1 MRIEQLQYF
10 AAITRYG
17 AIRRASDAL
26 HITQPALSQAIRN
39 LEDELGVVLL
49 DRRRDGARI
58 SRAGQDLL
66 PHVAE
71 VLDAVARLRAAADEQ
86 NRARALMRIGSV
98 HAATAPVVAPAVGEF
113 RAAYPDTQV
122 ELLSVQQ
129 AEIYA
134 LLRSGGLD
142 LGLVNLLAGDDVEP
156 DLETVELLRG
166 RAVVCCRPDNP
177 LAALDVVSPQD
188 LFAQPFIA
196 MRAGYL
202 MHRYAHR
209 LLAGRAPA
217 FPYCADGAEL
227 GKLMVAEGLGVT
239 LLPDYSVRG
248 DPLERAGTITF
259 RPLLADDAEVVLVA
273 QSRRTRHLSAQVR
286 ALQAM
291 LVRHSAAPARLVPS
305 WPPSRATR
313 RAGPC

>member
-10 AAITRYG
+10 AAVTRYG

-39 LEDELGVVLL
+39 LEDELGVRLL
-49 DRRRDGARI
+49 DRHRAGARI
-58 SRAGQDLL
+58 SRTGLELL
-66 PHVAE
+66 PHVTE

-86 NRARALMRIGSV
+86 NRTRALMRIGSV
-98 HAATAPVVAPAVGEF
+98 HAATAPVVAPAIREF
-113 RAAYPDTQV
+113 RAAFPDTQV
-122 ELLSVQQ
+122 ELLTAQQ
-129 AEIYA
+129 ADIYT

-142 LGLVNLLAGDDVEP
+142 LGLVNLLGGDDLEP

-166 RAVVCCRPDNP
+166 RVAVCCRPDSP
-177 LAALDVVSPQD
+177 LAAQHVVSPDD

-209 LLAGRAPA
+209 LLSGPPPT

-239 LLPDYSVRG
+239 LLPDFSVRG
-248 DPLERAGTITF
+248 DPLERAGAITY
-259 RPLLADDAEVVLVA
+259 RPLLANDADVVLVA
-273 QSRRTRHLSAQVR
+273 QYRRSRRPSASVR
-286 ALQAM
+286 VLQAI
-291 LVRHSAAPARLVPS
+291 LVAHSRSLDAAA
-305 WPPSRATR
+305 
-313 RAGPC
+313 C

>member
-1 MRIEQLQYF
+1 VRIEQLQYF

-39 LEDELGVVLL
+39 LEDELGVLLL
-49 DRRRDGARI
+49 DRHRNGARI
-58 SRAGQDLL
+58 SRAGLELL

-86 NRARALMRIGSV
+86 NRTRALMRIGSV
-98 HAATAPVVAPAVGEF
+98 HAATAPVVAPAIREF
-113 RAAYPDTQV
+113 RASFPDTQV
-122 ELLSVQQ
+122 ELLTAQQ

-142 LGLVNLLAGDDVEP
+142 LGLVNLLGGDDVEP
-156 DLETVELLRG
+156 DLESVELLRG
-166 RAVVCCRPDNP
+166 RTVVCCHPDSP
-177 LAALDVVSPQD
+177 LAALDVVPPD
-188 LFAQPFIA
+188 AVFAQPFIA

-209 LLAGRAPA
+209 LLSGHPPA

-239 LLPDYSVRG
+239 LLPDFSVQG
-248 DPLERAGTITF
+248 DPLERTGAITY
-259 RPLLADDAEVVLVA
+259 RPLLADDADVVLVA
-273 QSRRTRHLSAQVR
+273 QYRRTRRPSASVR
-286 ALQAM
+286 ALQAI
-291 LVRHSAAPARLVPS
+291 LVAHSRRSLDAAAS
-305 WPPSRATR
+305 
-313 RAGPC
+313 